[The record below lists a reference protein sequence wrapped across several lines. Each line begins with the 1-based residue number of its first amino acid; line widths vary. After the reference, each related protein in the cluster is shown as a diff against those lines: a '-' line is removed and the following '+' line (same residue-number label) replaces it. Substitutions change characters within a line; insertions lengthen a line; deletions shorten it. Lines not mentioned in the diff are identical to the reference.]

1 MMNVEHTLPV
11 VLALIPLVLG
21 MVWKVSRI
29 SSMTLQSIGL
39 MTIVAL
45 GGGLVYLKS
54 AFEIDPSILFVAA
67 AVLLSGFCVILGHG
81 DTKQSSILCASIMIV
96 LGLVL
101 GVLLNQGLVSRIFLS
116 GFLGYIGV
124 SLNRQHHRSIR
135 TTIIL
140 LQIVTA
146 IILSLGSL
154 FGGQTLITVSSLF
167 LAVTF
172 LPLAP
177 FHLPFMGTVGGE
189 KGTPSSFWIVVWL
202 AIGLAELQKIHSSL
216 TVEML
221 FLLHLLA
228 LVGAVYASLTC
239 LGQQQWNLFV
249 ASATV
254 AHVALIWGLLD
265 VFPDFPGW
273 GISFGIAVAFV
284 MSGLCIAFSCVRQRY
299 AWHTIGK
306 LPGLASSMPRFGTVM
321 ILLVSFAMFLPL
333 FPTFSGLRAMP
344 TVVTQHREIGMMLF
358 TFPVVWLAGGWY
370 FSQML
375 HQTAFGTA
383 RANVSYTDLRI
394 AEIVAVS
401 ILLLGATYSGVVY

>member
-21 MVWKVSRI
+21 MVGKVARI
-29 SSMTLQSIGL
+29 SSIPFQFIGL
-39 MTIVAL
+39 MTIGVL
-45 GGGLVYLKS
+45 GGGLVYMRS
-54 AFEIDPSILFVAA
+54 AFESDSSIMLVAA

-81 DTKQSSILCASIMIV
+81 ETKDSSILCASIMIV
-96 LGLVL
+96 LGLGL
-101 GVLLNQGLVSRIFLS
+101 GVLLNQGLINRIFLS
-116 GFLGYIGV
+116 GFLGYV
-124 SLNRQHHRSIR
+124 ALSLNRQHYRSIR

-140 LQIVTA
+140 LQIVTG
-146 IILSLGSL
+146 IILSLGSV
-154 FGGQTLITVSSLF
+154 FGGQTLFTVSSLL

-177 FHLPFMGTVGGE
+177 FHLPFMGTIGDA
-189 KGTPSSFWIVVWL
+189 KGPLSSFWIVVWL
-202 AIGLAELQKIHSSL
+202 AIGLTELQMIHSSL
-216 TVEML
+216 SVEML
-221 FLLHLLA
+221 FVLHLLA
-228 LVGAVYASLTC
+228 LVSAFYASVIC

-265 VFPDFPGW
+265 VFPNFPGW
-273 GISFGIAVAFV
+273 GLPFGIAMAYV
-284 MSGLCIAFSCVRQRY
+284 MSALCIAFSFVRQRY
-299 AWHTIGK
+299 GWHTIGK

-344 TVVTQHREIGMMLF
+344 TVVTQQREIVMMLF
-358 TFPVVWLAGGWY
+358 TFLVVWLAGGWY

-375 HQTAFGTA
+375 HQTAFGAA

-401 ILLLGATYSGVVY
+401 ALLLGATYSGVVY